1 MKIAIAADHRGH
13 AVKERISVL
22 LHEQGHEV
30 LDMGTNSS
38 KSCDYTDVA
47 YPAAKSVADSQADRA
62 ILICGSGI
70 GMDISANK
78 INGIRAALCHDELTA
93 QMSRRHND
101 SNVLYGTG
109 HGTFKS
115 TDFAAHWQPIDRDL
129 PTGQVI
135 RQDPAND
142 QILYHGSYSPSGAV
156 FRTTDAGANWTK
168 TLVDVAIDDI
178 SVAPSNPSIVFAV
191 GLEDPFV
198 GAIFKSVDTGVTWS
212 IASPIHADCVAIDPT
227 NEEIVYAGTPN
238 GVLNATIP

>member
-30 LDMGTNSS
+30 FDMGTNSS

-93 QMSRRHND
+93 QMSRRHNN
-101 SNVLYGTG
+101 SNVLCLASDVLGEELMRRIVASWL
-109 HGTFKS
+109 S
-115 TDFAAHWQPIDRDL
+115 TEFEPGGRHERRVRKLEWIEQ
-129 PTGQVI
+129 GK
-135 RQDPAND
+135 DPNEYD
-142 QILYHGSYSPSGAV
+142 GE
-156 FRTTDAGANWTK
+156 
-168 TLVDVAIDDI
+168 
-178 SVAPSNPSIVFAV
+178 
-191 GLEDPFV
+191 GLE
-198 GAIFKSVDTGVTWS
+198 
-212 IASPIHADCVAIDPT
+212 
-227 NEEIVYAGTPN
+227 
-238 GVLNATIP
+238 